1 MKKIYPFLLIFIIY
15 LELPAQN
22 SPCANADSNLIY
34 AYSNVKDAYESNNVQ
49 HLKYYIDKSLKSF
62 EEAKVNLKKCGCDT
76 AFELAFNAKE
86 LMAKVEAT
94 STFEDGRFFVKRA
107 KEITQNCITEINKCT
122 LPIHNKEE
130 KVTSVQDKVGDE
142 LKSLQLEKD
151 KLEQQ
156 RLALKLKEEEIIKK
170 LDAQKSKE
178 LHLQKEALIKD
189 HKAFLNLNIAACN
202 KVLKTYGSATE
213 LAIYDKNDIA
223 LLSENVETIKAHYL
237 NITKEINTQYTE
249 KLNLCKVN

>member
-1 MKKIYPFLLIFIIY
+1 MKKIYLFFFIFIVY
-15 LELPAQN
+15 SEFQAQN
-22 SPCANADSNLIY
+22 SPCADADSNLIY

-49 HLKYYIDKSLKSF
+49 HLKYYSDKSLKSF
-62 EEAKVNLKKCGCDT
+62 EEAKVNLKKCGCET
-76 AFELAFNAKE
+76 AFELAINAKE
-86 LMAKVEAT
+86 LMTKVEAA

-122 LPIHNKEE
+122 LQINKKEE
-130 KVTSVQDKVGDE
+130 KMATVQDKGGDE

-178 LHLQKEALIKD
+178 LQLQKEALIKD
-189 HKAFLNLNIAACN
+189 HITVLNLNITTCN

-213 LAIYDKNDIA
+213 LAIYNKNDSA
-223 LLSENVETIKAHYL
+223 LLSENVETIKAYYL
-237 NITKEINTQYTE
+237 NITKDINSQYTE

>member
-1 MKKIYPFLLIFIIY
+1 MKKIYLFFFIFIVY
-15 LELPAQN
+15 SEFQAQN
-22 SPCANADSNLIY
+22 SPCADADSNLIY

-49 HLKYYIDKSLKSF
+49 HLKYYSYKSLKSF
-62 EEAKVNLKKCGCDT
+62 EEAKVNLKKCGCET

-86 LMAKVEAT
+86 LMTKVEAA

-122 LPIHNKEE
+122 LQINKKEE
-130 KVTSVQDKVGDE
+130 KMATVQDKGGDE

-178 LHLQKEALIKD
+178 LQLQKEALIKD
-189 HKAFLNLNIAACN
+189 HITVLNLNITTCN

-213 LAIYDKNDIA
+213 LAIYNKNDSA
-223 LLSENVETIKAHYL
+223 LLSENVETIKAYYL
-237 NITKEINTQYTE
+237 NITKDINSQYTE

>member
-1 MKKIYPFLLIFIIY
+1 MKKIYLFFLIFIVY
-15 LELPAQN
+15 SEFQAQN
-22 SPCANADSNLIY
+22 SPCENADSNLIY

-49 HLKYYIDKSLKSF
+49 HLKYYADKSLKSF

-76 AFELAFNAKE
+76 AFELAFDAKE
-86 LMAKVEAT
+86 LMAKVETA

-122 LPIHNKEE
+122 LQANKKVE
-130 KVTSVQDKVGDE
+130 KIATLEDNGGNE

-151 KLEQQ
+151 ELEQQ

-189 HKAFLNLNIAACN
+189 HKTVLNLNITTCN
-202 KVLKTYGSATE
+202 KILKTYGSATE
-213 LAIYDKNDIA
+213 LAIYDKNDTA
-223 LLSENVETIKAHYL
+223 LLSENMETIKAHYL
-237 NITKEINTQYTE
+237 NITKEINSKYTE
-249 KLNLCKVN
+249 KLNLCIVN

>member
-1 MKKIYPFLLIFIIY
+1 MKKIYLFFFIFIVY
-15 LELPAQN
+15 SEFQAQN
-22 SPCANADSNLIY
+22 SPCADADSNLIY

-49 HLKYYIDKSLKSF
+49 HLKYYSDKSLKSF
-62 EEAKVNLKKCGCDT
+62 EEAKVNLKKCGCET

-86 LMAKVEAT
+86 LMTKVEAA

-122 LPIHNKEE
+122 LQINKKEE
-130 KVTSVQDKVGDE
+130 KMATVQDKGGDE

-178 LHLQKEALIKD
+178 LQLQKEALIKD
-189 HKAFLNLNIAACN
+189 HITVLNLNITTCN

-213 LAIYDKNDIA
+213 LAIYNKNDSA
-223 LLSENVETIKAHYL
+223 LLSENVETIKAYYL
-237 NITKEINTQYTE
+237 NITKDINSQYTE